1 MESQMKRVLDI
12 TILVEAEVP
21 YPQNP
26 DDVLQKIEEALNPHI
41 IGDVEFEH
49 VVFNWKKVCDR
60 Q

>member
-26 DDVLQKIEEALNPHI
+26 DDVLRKIEEALNPHI